1 MWIAVGILTKLWKM
15 IYICIL
21 IERASKALIL
31 DMSIRQF
38 LKNQETI
45 RQGYVSLKIDVYYDE
60 YILLC

>member
-1 MWIAVGILTKLWKM
+1 MEND

-38 LKNQETI
+38 LKYQETI
-45 RQGYVSLKIDVYYDE
+45 RQGYVTLKIDVYYDK

>member
-1 MWIAVGILTKLWKM
+1 MGILTKLWKM